1 MRRRKRKMWEIDI
14 GVQRHKKC
22 GNVYRF
28 NKFNSIDI
36 MQTKAENI
44 LNPLRY
50 YLSKEAKK
58 RLKWMYIIYYECDGN
73 ISQAANKIGISRQW
87 LSAIHNKWK
96 KLNKDPRSLE
106 PTSKAPKNTNNRQ
119 RINQETENNIIEARN
134 KYHWGKDKLETVLDR
149 DYQIK
154 VGASTIN
161 RYLAKY
167 GLLNVR
173 ISNKNKRAYQN
184 KINNNGRINKQKLR
198 PPTKIKDYKPGALV
212 EKDMKFILK
221 MGQFTN
227 PDKFRAKEN
236 YWYQHTTIDSFTR
249 IRTIGLAEDSNS
261 KTAVMVQEETED
273 RLPFAIACEN
283 TDNGGENGKDFSE
296 HLEKNNIVH
305 FYSRAGTPTDNPR
318 VERSHLTDEVEFYQH
333 GNICKTFAE
342 QKQKILNWEYI
353 YNYIRPHQAL
363 GNLTP
368 MAFYELW
375 KKDSD
380 KAYEITE
387 KWQKYLNKQ
396 RRRLNNARRIKKKEQ
411 INKLMQQ
418 IDKKL
423 ANNYN

>member
-1 MRRRKRKMWEIDI
+1 MWEMDI
-14 GVQRHKKC
+14 GVQKHKKY
-22 GNVYRF
+22 GIVYRF

-50 YLSKEAKK
+50 YLSKDAKK

-87 LSAIHNKWK
+87 LSAIHSKWK
-96 KLNKDPRSLE
+96 KLNKDPRLLE
-106 PTSKAPKNTNNRQ
+106 PISKAPKNTNNRQ
-119 RINQETENNIIEARN
+119 RISQETENRIIEVRN
-134 KYHWGKDKLETVLDR
+134 KYHWGKDKLETVLNR
-149 DYQIK
+149 DHQIK

-167 GLLNVR
+167 GLLNVK

-184 KINNNGRINKQKLR
+184 KMNNNGQINKQKLR

-261 KTAVMVQEETED
+261 KTAVAVQEETEN

-283 TDNGGENGKDFSE
+283 TDNGGENEKDFSE
-296 HLEKNNIVH
+296 HLEKNNIMH

-333 GNICKTFAE
+333 GNICKTFAD
-342 QKQKILNWEYI
+342 QKQKILDWEYI

-380 KAYEITE
+380 KAYDITK

-418 IDKKL
+418 IDRKL